1 MRKLNIY
8 MKLIIGILT
17 IIGIPLILDYFI
29 FGNKIESNL
38 NNAEWGSFLGGY
50 LGAIISVL
58 GVFISIKYQIF
69 ENSNSKIKGTLKTI
83 KAILNLNFEI
93 LEENQCALSVVAN
106 LSYTQGI
113 VKINECEAKLLYD
126 FPRNFF
132 EENINE
138 IIEENIQKEMYEII
152 SGINN
157 INLNYN
163 LQMNCLSERN
173 RIIKEKLKNE
183 KDGCHSEIVKIIE
196 KLNEIIVHY
205 IDVYLEKIDESK
217 MKYTQLLII
226 KNIEKIEELFIN
238 YNRKEIN
245 NFKIVVDL
253 SEIIQLKNEDIII
266 MSAEG
271 IIGRGLKLGNIY
283 LELIENLF
291 FIGNFIENKTL
302 ENEFFIHY
310 LRGRES
316 LEEIISIKEKINI
329 LIKKECFEKL

>member
-1 MRKLNIY
+1 MKKLNIY
-8 MKLIIGILT
+8 TKLIIGILT
-17 IIGIPLILDYFI
+17 IIGIPLILDYCI

-50 LGAIISVL
+50 LGAVISVL

-106 LSYTQGI
+106 LSHTQGI
-113 VKINECEAKLLYD
+113 VKINDCEAKLLYD
-126 FPRNFF
+126 FPKNFF
-132 EENINE
+132 EENIHE

-163 LQMNCLSERN
+163 LQINCLSERN
-173 RIIKEKLKNE
+173 KIIKDKLENE
-183 KDGCHSEIVKIIE
+183 KNSCHSEIVEIIE
-196 KLNEIIVHY
+196 KLNEIIKY
-205 IDVYLEKIDESK
+205 YTDVYLEKIDENK
-217 MKYTQLLII
+217 MKYMQLLII
-226 KNIEKIEELFIN
+226 ENIEEIEKLWDSYNEKKNIH
-238 YNRKEIN
+238 
-245 NFKIVVDL
+245 FKIIVDL
-253 SEIIQLKNEDIII
+253 SEIIQLKNENLIR
-266 MSAEG
+266 MSAER
-271 IIGRGLKLGNIY
+271 IIEKGLKLGNIY

-291 FIGNFIENKTL
+291 FIENKTL
-302 ENEFFIHY
+302 ENEFFVHY

-316 LEEIISIKEKINI
+316 LKKIISIKEKIDV
-329 LIKKECFEKL
+329 LIKKECLEKL